1 MGMSKILD
9 HVSFSQIMKTTVN
22 PNMLCN
28 MCIVVPDIE
37 KAAAAWANLLGIE
50 MPEILQTHL
59 QGGSDYQYRG
69 QPVSCDLKVCNIPM
83 NGFVLE
89 LHQPVGGDSTFSEF
103 EKRHGYGLHH
113 MSFEVGD
120 KRDAVVDEMTEEGYK
135 MRTIGI
141 YPGSSWTVMD
151 TEETLGVN
159 VSIKPVR

>member
-1 MGMSKILD
+1 
-9 HVSFSQIMKTTVN
+9 MKTTVN
-22 PNMLCN
+22 AGQLCN

-37 KAAAAWANLLGIE
+37 KAAAAWADLLGIE
-50 MPEILQTHL
+50 KPVIRQTHL
-59 QGGSDYQYRG
+59 QGGEYYTYRG

-83 NGFVLE
+83 EGFVLE
-89 LHQPVGGDSTFSEF
+89 LHQPVGGDSTFSEYMQ
-103 EKRHGYGLHH
+103 KHGYGLHH

-120 KRDAVVDEMTEEGYK
+120 RRDRIVGEMAEAGYET
-135 MRTIGI
+135 RTLGI

>member
-1 MGMSKILD
+1 
-9 HVSFSQIMKTTVN
+9 MKTSVN
-22 PNMLCN
+22 ANGLCN
-28 MCIVVPDIE
+28 MCILVPDIE
-37 KAAAAWANLLGIE
+37 KAAAAWADLLGIE
-50 MPEILQTHL
+50 KPEIRRMHL
-59 QGGSDYQYRG
+59 EGGENYKYRG

-89 LHQPVGGDSTFSEF
+89 LHQPVGGDSTFSEYMR
-103 EKRHGYGLHH
+103 KHGYGLHH
-113 MSFEVGD
+113 MSFEVGG
-120 KRDAVVDEMTEEGYK
+120 KRDAVVAEMMESGYE